1 MRLLFCQ
8 YPHIVSLTPHPHL
21 DTCAKHLSLYDPA
34 LLRHLQNLCSGKSVE
49 NGFQTW
55 PGILKPNG
63 LQLAAVHKLD
73 ALAHLALLKA
83 VGVPLCKVSVEGLI
97 VLNAVDAVNRRGIVL
112 RVLEVLILVDA
123 FDERRQI
130 EIILAEQ
137 DANRLNGAHTGLAVV
152 GAAVGNFHN
161 IVIFYCRADLPQA
174 LDKLPAM
181 LRLNVMEAF
190 VADEVFDLI
199 QSVQRGAYLH
209 QLVQNGEHLLLDH
222 GAALQ
227 QNLAHCQNLAAGEEA

>member
-34 LLRHLQNLCSGKSVE
+34 LLRHLQNLCSGQTVKYR
-49 NGFQTW
+49 FQTR

-83 VGVPLCKVSVEGLI
+83 VGIPLGKVSVEGLI
-97 VLNAVDAVNRRGIVL
+97 VLDAVDAVNGGGVIL
-112 RVLEVLILVDA
+112 RVLEMLILVDA
-123 FDERRQI
+123 LDERCQI

-137 DANRLNGAHTGLAVV
+137 DG
-152 GAAVGNFHN
+152 
-161 IVIFYCRADLPQA
+161 RA
-174 LDKLPAM
+174 
-181 LRLNVMEAF
+181 
-190 VADEVFDLI
+190 
-199 QSVQRGAYLH
+199 
-209 QLVQNGEHLLLDH
+209 
-222 GAALQ
+222 
-227 QNLAHCQNLAAGEEA
+227 

>member
-34 LLRHLQNLCSGKSVE
+34 LFRHLQNLCSGQSVE

-97 VLNAVDAVNRRGIVL
+97 VLNAVDAVNRRGVIL
-112 RVLEVLILVDA
+112 RILEMLILVDA

-137 DANRLNGAHTGLAVV
+137 DAHRLNGAHTSLAVV

-199 QSVQRGAYLH
+199 QSVQRGAHLH

-222 GAALQ
+222 GAAFQ
-227 QNLAHCQNLAAGEEA
+227 QDLAHCQNLAAGEEA

>member
-34 LLRHLQNLCSGKSVE
+34 LLRHLQNLCSGQTVKYR
-49 NGFQTW
+49 FQTR

-97 VLNAVDAVNRRGIVL
+97 VLNAVNTINRRGIVL
-112 RVLEVLILVDA
+112 RVLEVFVLVDA

-137 DANRLNGAHTGLAVV
+137 DAHESR
-152 GAAVGNFHN
+152 
-161 IVIFYCRADLPQA
+161 R
-174 LDKLPAM
+174 
-181 LRLNVMEAF
+181 
-190 VADEVFDLI
+190 
-199 QSVQRGAYLH
+199 RGC
-209 QLVQNGEHLLLDH
+209 GSR
-222 GAALQ
+222 
-227 QNLAHCQNLAAGEEA
+227 

>member
-1 MRLLFCQ
+1 MDF
-8 YPHIVSLTPHPHL
+8 
-21 DTCAKHLSLYDPA
+21 
-34 LLRHLQNLCSGKSVE
+34 
-49 NGFQTW
+49 
-55 PGILKPNG
+55 
-63 LQLAAVHKLD
+63 
-73 ALAHLALLKA
+73 
-83 VGVPLCKVSVEGLI
+83 
-97 VLNAVDAVNRRGIVL
+97 
-112 RVLEVLILVDA
+112 EVLVLVDA

-137 DANRLNGAHTGLAVV
+137 DANRLNSAHTGLAIM

-199 QSVQRGAYLH
+199 QPIQRCASPD
-209 QLVQNGEHLLLDH
+209 QLVQNREHLLLDH
-222 GAALQ
+222 GAAFK
-227 QNLAHCQNLAAGEEA
+227 QNFADSQNLAAGEEA